1 MKIIIA
7 GGSLAGLMT
16 GIIMKAAGADVD
28 IYERSSKVLDDRG
41 AGIVMQ
47 AETEDFLLRICRL
60 RPEQIGIWVTYRQ
73 YLGHDGKPVSYQ
85 EMPQQMT
92 SWGLIY
98 RALRKAF
105 PDDRYHEG
113 IALTGFSPFDHGV
126 IANFDGLS
134 DIKADLLIGAD
145 GSRSTVRQ
153 KLFPEIKPKYAGYVA
168 WRGVIPEDTASPLLR
183 KTFIDHFTFQQ
194 MEHSHILCYLIPGA
208 EGEIEPGRRRINWVW
223 YSNVPEGQLTD
234 LMTGTDGRVRDFSVP
249 AGQVREEW
257 LKKQDAIAQKVFCP
271 QFLELWRATEKPF
284 IQPILDLAVPRM
296 AEGRVILLGDAAFI
310 PRPHTGASTAKAGAN
325 AFALGRALEAFPN
338 DIDAALGEWEIDQLT
353 LGRHLERAG
362 KALGDRS
369 QFS

>member
-1 MKIIIA
+1 
-7 GGSLAGLMT
+7 
-16 GIIMKAAGADVD
+16 
-28 IYERSSKVLDDRG
+28 
-41 AGIVMQ
+41 
-47 AETEDFLLRICRL
+47 
-60 RPEQIGIWVTYRQ
+60 
-73 YLGHDGKPVSYQ
+73 
-85 EMPQQMT
+85 
-92 SWGLIY
+92 
-98 RALRKAF
+98 
-105 PDDRYHEG
+105 
-113 IALTGFSPFDHGV
+113 
-126 IANFDGLS
+126 
-134 DIKADLLIGAD
+134 
-145 GSRSTVRQ
+145 
-153 KLFPEIKPKYAGYVA
+153 
-168 WRGVIPEDTASPLLR
+168 
-183 KTFIDHFTFQQ
+183 